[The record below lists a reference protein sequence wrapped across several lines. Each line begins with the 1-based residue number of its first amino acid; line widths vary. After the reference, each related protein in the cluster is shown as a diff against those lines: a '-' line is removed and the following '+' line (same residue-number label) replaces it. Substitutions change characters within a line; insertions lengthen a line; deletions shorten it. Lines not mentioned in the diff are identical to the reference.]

1 MSDLDKFEIFAC
13 VAQSNSLTHAAIK
26 LKTTKASLSKHIKN
40 LEQDYKIDLFTR
52 SGQRLHLTQQGSL
65 LLEQCNRLQKELDET
80 RSICKQFQDEPEGI
94 LHITIFEYFAN
105 KILFPRMNEFL
116 DRYPKLEMIIDVNE
130 RIPDFEKEKID
141 LAVGFSLP
149 PPNETII
156 QKSMSKTRY
165 VLCAS
170 PEYFNKYGIPKTLQ
184 DVLNHRYICHES
196 RVGFQAIKLNPTY
209 KLTIK
214 PYIILN
220 RVTSMIE
227 CAKVGIGLIQLPIY
241 MVQHLLDNGD
251 LIEILQEYQAIDT
264 NVYYY
269 YPKFRYT
276 QPKVRKFIDYFLA

>member
-26 LKTTKASLSKHIKN
+26 LKTTKASLSKHIKK

-196 RVGFQAIKLNPTY
+196 RVGFQAIKLNLTY